1 MTRILPSYWQRLEN
15 RLWRNLCCF
24 LFYPTEAS
32 SASLQN
38 EVLEIM
44 GTPAPFPERE
54 REPASSKAVIPEVVN
69 ETTAPTVHPTNDVGQ
84 PVPTEPAFEPIQAP
98 ISEANREAT
107 LQTVLPILEAN
118 EPVVPSVEKPPPE
131 T

>member
-84 PVPTEPAFEPIQAP
+84 PVPTEPAPLPAP
-98 ISEANREAT
+98 
-107 LQTVLPILEAN
+107 LLF
-118 EPVVPSVEKPPPE
+118 
-131 T
+131 